1 MLHKFF
7 SPQDSVVP
15 LITRVVLGAVMLPH
29 GMQKALGMFG
39 GGGFAATMQGMSQ
52 GMGIPSVAVLLII
65 ASEFLGSIALI
76 LGVATRLCAFGT
88 FSIMTG
94 AIFMVHLPN
103 GFFMNWFGKQA
114 GEGFEYHL
122 LAIGMAAT
130 LMIAGGGKWS
140 VDGLLAA
147 KMENGE

>member
-1 MLHKFF
+1 MIHKFF
-7 SPQDSVVP
+7 STEDNIAP
-15 LITRVVLGAVMLPH
+15 LVIRVMLGAVMLPH
-29 GMQKALGMFG
+29 GMQKAIGMFG
-39 GGGFAATMQGMSQ
+39 GGGFSATMQGMSQ

-65 ASEFLGSIALI
+65 ASEFLGSIGLI
-76 LGVATRLCAFGT
+76 LGVATRFCAFGT

-122 LAIGMAAT
+122 LAIGMAVA

-140 VDGLLAA
+140 VDRFLA
-147 KMENGE
+147 ELTS